1 MRLLITLI
9 RRYPVQSTFTLVALL
24 FAGIAEGFGM
34 SMLLP
39 VLGIA
44 IDTPSG
50 SAVSS
55 HVSKSALEQAI
66 TGFFGTIGMTPT
78 VGLLLIIF
86 VLSILLKAVMV
97 LIANKRVGYM
107 VAQVATDLRL
117 DLIRALFATRW
128 EYYVHQPIG
137 RFTNAFATEAS
148 RSADAY
154 LYGIRTIASLLYA
167 VVYGIVAMML
177 SWKATLITLSAGSI
191 ILYALQY
198 LVIKAR
204 KAGKRQTRLLKS
216 SLSILT
222 DTLQS
227 IKPLKAMGRENM
239 ADSVLQ
245 RKTTS
250 LNKALQKQVF
260 SKEAMRALQEP
271 LLTIFFAFGLYVALI
286 WWKLPLSNVLI
297 MVYML
302 VKILKTL
309 QKAQKNYQFMVVCES
324 AYWSLWSKVEE
335 AQKEHENSIGTIQ
348 PSFKH
353 SIRFEGVSF
362 SYEKRFI
369 LKNVSLLFPKGS
381 FSAIIGPSGA
391 GKTTIVDL
399 VTGLLAPQEGTV
411 WIDDIPLAEVDIR
424 TWRRMIGY
432 VPQETL
438 LLNDTVLV
446 NVTLG
451 DAKFTEKD
459 VEHALRDAGAW
470 DFVNEMQDGIY
481 SLVGERGGMLSGGQ
495 LQRITIAR
503 ALVHKPQLMILDEAT
518 SALDPAREAD
528 ICETLRQLRGK
539 LTILAISH
547 QNAFLNA
554 TDRAYRLDDGV
565 AQFLEKHGQKGQP
578 VSTSA

>member
-39 VLGIA
+39 LLGIA

-55 HVSKSALEQAI
+55 HVSKSSLEQAI

-117 DLIRALFATRW
+117 DLIRALFASRW

-302 VKILKTL
+302 AKILKTL
-309 QKAQKNYQFMVVCES
+309 QKAQKDYQFMVISES

-381 FSAIIGPSGA
+381 FSVIIGPSGA
-391 GKTTIVDL
+391 GKTTIIDL
-399 VTGLLAPQEGTV
+399 ITGLLAPQEGTV

-470 DFVNEMQDGIY
+470 AFVNEMQDGIY

-495 LQRITIAR
+495 RQRITIAR
-503 ALVHKPQLMILDEAT
+503 ALVHKPQLLILDEAT
-518 SALDPAREAD
+518 SALDPASEAD

-554 TDRAYRLDDGV
+554 TDRAYRIDDGT
-565 AQFLEKHGQKGQP
+565 AQFLEKHGQRGQP
-578 VSTSA
+578 VSISA

>member
-9 RRYPVQSTFTLVALL
+9 RRYPAQSIFSLVALI

-34 SMLLP
+34 TMLLP
-39 VLGIA
+39 LLGIA
-44 IDTPSG
+44 IDTPGG

-55 HVSKSALEQAI
+55 HASRSALEQAI

-137 RFTNAFATEAS
+137 RFTNAFATEAG

-204 KAGKRQTRLLKS
+204 KAGKGQTILLKS

-245 RKTTS
+245 RKTTK
-250 LNKALQKQVF
+250 LNRALQKQVF
-260 SKEAMRALQEP
+260 SKEAMRSLQEP

-286 WWKLPLSNVLI
+286 WWKLPLSSVLI

-302 VKILKTL
+302 AKILKTL
-309 QKAQKNYQFMVVCES
+309 QKAQKDYQFMVICES
-324 AYWSLWSKVEE
+324 AYWSLWSKGEE
-335 AQKEHENSIGTIQ
+335 AQKEHENSIGTLQ

-362 SYEKRFI
+362 SYKERFVV
-369 LKNVSLLFPKGS
+369 KNASLSFPKGS
-381 FSAIIGPSGA
+381 FTAIIGPSGA

-399 VTGLLAPQEGTV
+399 ILGLLMPQEGQI
-411 WIDDIPLAEVDIR
+411 WIDDIPLTGVDMKA
-424 TWRRMIGY
+424 WRRMIGY

-438 LLNDTVLV
+438 LLHDSVLV

-451 DAKFTEKD
+451 DPAFTETD
-459 VEHALRDAGAW
+459 VENALRDAGAW
-470 DFVNEMQDGIY
+470 DFVAEMPDGIH
-481 SLVGERGGMLSGGQ
+481 SVVGERGGRLSGGER
-495 LQRITIAR
+495 QRITIAR
-503 ALVHKPQLMILDEAT
+503 ALVHKPQLLILDEAT
-518 SALDPAREAD
+518 SALDPASEAD

-547 QNAFLNA
+547 QNALLNEA
-554 TDRAYRLDDGV
+554 DRAYRLDDGI
-565 AQFLEKHGQKGQP
+565 AQFIEKHGHNGQP
-578 VSTSA
+578 VSMSA